1 MTVDQSKYGGISSY
15 FNLGNDD
22 PWTRLS
28 TIREHLEDGTDIP
41 KPLAR
46 WLGEAIEKAGQKKD
60 SKALAKE
67 LGLVGKQGKKKK
79 SDHADDAWLVYG
91 TRVEMHLDRQR
102 IAGLDFFK
110 IGHFTADMLNSASKP
125 NAVNHV
131 INLYERCNGREVS
144 YDTVRRWHEDYLKA
158 KNG

>member
-1 MTVDQSKYGGISSY
+1 MSADQSKYGGISSY

-28 TIREHLEDGTDIP
+28 TIREHLENGKPIP
-41 KPLAR
+41 PALAR
-46 WLGEAIEKAGQKKD
+46 WLGEAIEKADQVKD
-60 SKALAKE
+60 NKVFARE
-67 LGLVGKQGKKKK
+67 LGLIGKQGRKKK

-91 TRVEMHLDRQR
+91 TRVEMHLARQR
-102 IAGLDFFK
+102 VAGLNFRK
-110 IGHFTADMLNSASKP
+110 MEQFTADMLNSASKP
-125 NAVNHV
+125 KAVNHV

-144 YDTVRRWHEDYLKA
+144 YDTVWRWHEVYLKA